1 MKRFAACWWR
11 CWTICMAIWQELE
24 LTTISLRNSWVSQ
37 SAHVPNA
44 EWETVRQALAKMS
57 AEQRSV
63 ITLRYGTD
71 LEDMDTQQVLGW
83 PAGTVNTP
91 INRMR
96 ERLRVLLHEAQRS

>member
-44 EWETVRQALAKMS
+44 EWETVRQALAQLS
-57 AEQRSV
+57 AEQRRV
-63 ITLRYGTD
+63 IALRYGAD
-71 LEDMDTQQVLGW
+71 LAEVDIAQVLGW
-83 PAGTVNTP
+83 PVGTVKSRL
-91 INRMR
+91 NRVR
-96 ERLRVLLHEAQRS
+96 ERLRVLLNEEER